1 MNQSLYDAVFCVD
14 VGGQK
19 VDPFG
24 AATVDFGKVISD
36 MKLGGYEITSLH
48 VAEFMVL
55 HFLDDL
61 RKAKNQIITDTMD
74 IPNREEVCREK
85 YGMSFKDIHALEP
98 TKDFEFDLKSGQVIL
113 FLSHDAQYMEDA
125 YMQVFGQELN
135 QFCQETGFIYTKLG
149 EAI

>member
-19 VDPFG
+19 IDPFA
-24 AATVDFGKVISD
+24 AATIDFGKVISD

-61 RKAKNQIITDTMD
+61 RKIKNQIITETMD
-74 IPNREEVCREK
+74 LPNKEEVCREN

-98 TKDFEFDLKSGQVIL
+98 TKDIEFDLKSGQVLL
-113 FLSHDAQYMEDA
+113 FLSNDAQYMEDA
-125 YMQVFGQELN
+125 YMKLFGQQLN
-135 QFCQETGFIYTKLG
+135 EFCQNTGFIYTKLG
-149 EAI
+149 EAL

>member
-19 VDPFG
+19 IDPFG
-24 AATVDFGKVISD
+24 AATIDFTKVIAD

-48 VAEFMVL
+48 VAEFIVL

-61 RKAKNQIITDTMD
+61 RRAKNKIITETMD
-74 IPNREEVCREK
+74 MDNREDYCRQN

-98 TKDFEFDLKSGQVIL
+98 TKDFEFDLKSGQVLL

-125 YMQVFGQELN
+125 YMKIFGQHLN
-135 QFCQETGFIYTKLG
+135 RFCQETGFLYTKLG